1 VNIDDNGK
9 AFIKKYAGDGLSSN
23 PNLDGL
29 ASQVS
34 TVLRREATQEEFNA
48 LCSAYDQAGVQAT
61 LLITAHNAQLPK
73 EDIGRLFSDPR
84 FATDPR
90 TGKVNPQW
98 VTRRKAEGI
107 LYATG
112 RYGNL

>member
-9 AFIKKYAGDGLSSN
+9 AFIKKYAGDGPSSD
-23 PNLDGL
+23 PGGL
-29 ASQVS
+29 GSQVS
-34 TVLRREATQEEFNA
+34 AWLRREATQEEFNA